1 MNDNKYTEMIAKYRT
16 AAKNVEVSDADMNKA
31 TGGVGGANEATCP
44 YCGKPMKAGNY
55 PGFGQGWQCAACGLT
70 TDCSDAETIQIIR
83 YMEQA
88 GISDIVYHIW
98 WNKIR

>member
-1 MNDNKYTEMIAKYRT
+1 MNDNKYTEMISKYRE
-16 AAKNVEVSDADMNKA
+16 AAKNVELSDADMNKA

-44 YCGKPMKAGNY
+44 YCGKPMTPGNY
-55 PGFGQGWQCAACGLT
+55 PGIGKGWKCGPCGLT

-88 GISDIVYHIW
+88 GISDIGYPIW
-98 WNKIR
+98 WNKI